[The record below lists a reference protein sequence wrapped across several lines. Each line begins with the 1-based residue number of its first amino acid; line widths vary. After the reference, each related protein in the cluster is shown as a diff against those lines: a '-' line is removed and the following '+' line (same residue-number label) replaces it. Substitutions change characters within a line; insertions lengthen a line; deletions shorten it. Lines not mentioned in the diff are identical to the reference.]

1 MCSVWSNNQLCS
13 AGLLLLI
20 AAGSF
25 LTSYWRTIINDS
37 LSLSQQQLHLLV
49 LLQFPFVEAFLIP
62 IIVALLLLR
71 IVTVAIP
78 LIVHPHEIKLQVA
91 HVLGRMIILDLLLLV
106 PPQEIKFPAPQE
118 INLPPPLL
126 ALFQFLLVVEVLI
139 HIVAILLPLPS
150 VLVQLFLPY
159 VLVLVV
165 LAMQQYLILSATK
178 K

>member
-1 MCSVWSNNQLCS
+1 
-13 AGLLLLI
+13 
-20 AAGSF
+20 
-25 LTSYWRTIINDS
+25 
-37 LSLSQQQLHLLV
+37 
-49 LLQFPFVEAFLIP
+49 
-62 IIVALLLLR
+62 
-71 IVTVAIP
+71 
-78 LIVHPHEIKLQVA
+78 
-91 HVLGRMIILDLLLLV
+91 MIILDLLLLV

-139 HIVAILLPLPS
+139 HIVAILLPLPF